1 MSPPGRPKGEYRSAE
16 HEGTAASKLPDSLQA
31 QRDGAILTLTINRPQ
46 RRNALDTATYYA
58 LAAQLRQ
65 ATEDRDLSAV
75 ILAGAGEH
83 FTAGNDLH
91 DFQADRPD
99 GDSAGMT
106 FLRALIATDVPVIA
120 AVEGYAI
127 GIGVT
132 LLQHCDFVYAARN
145 ATLRIPFVALGLCPE
160 GASSL
165 MLPRLAGARKA
176 AQWLLQG
183 KAFGADEAMQA
194 GLVTALAEPGQAL
207 AAARATAADLAAQPR
222 SALRLTKAM
231 MKRADRQAVDDTLD
245 FEAAQF
251 RARLKTQE
259 AQDAF
264 ARFLNKK

>member
-1 MSPPGRPKGEYRSAE
+1 MSP
-16 HEGTAASKLPDSLQA
+16 LPDSLLA
-31 QRDGAILTLTINRPQ
+31 ERDGGILTLTINRPE
-46 RRNALDTATYYA
+46 RRNALDIATYHA
-58 LAAQLRQ
+58 LAAQLRA
-65 ATEDRDLSAV
+65 ATDDAGLSAV
-75 ILAGAGEH
+75 ILTGAGAH
-83 FTAGNDLH
+83 FTAGNDLR

-106 FLRALIATDVPVIA
+106 FLRALTATDLPVIA

-132 LLQHCDFVYAARN
+132 LLQHCDFVYAARD

-165 MLPRLAGARKA
+165 LLPRLAGARKA

-183 KAFGADEAMQA
+183 QAFGAEEAAQA
-194 GLVTALAEPGQAL
+194 GLATAVTDPGQAL

-222 SALRLTKAM
+222 NALRLTKAM
-231 MKRADRQAVDDTLD
+231 LKRADRVAIDATLD
-245 FEAAQF
+245 FEATQF

>member
-1 MSPPGRPKGEYRSAE
+1 MS
-16 HEGTAASKLPDSLQA
+16 AAPDSLVVE
-31 QRDGAILTLTINRPQ
+31 RDGAILSLTINRPE
-46 RRNALDTATYYA
+46 RRNALDVATYTA

-65 ATEDRDLSAV
+65 ATEDRGLSAV
-75 ILAGAGEH
+75 ILRGAGEH
-83 FTAGNDLH
+83 FTAGNDLR
-91 DFQADRPD
+91 DFQADRPE

-120 AVEGYAI
+120 AVEGYAV

-165 MLPRLAGARKA
+165 LLPRLAGARRA
-176 AQWLLQG
+176 AEWLLQG
-183 KAFGADEAMQA
+183 LPFDAAQACQA
-194 GLVTALAEPGQAL
+194 GLVTAVTEPGQAL

-222 SALRLTKAM
+222 DALRLTKAM
-231 MKRADRQAVDDTLD
+231 LKRADRAAIEATLD
-245 FEAAQF
+245 FEATQF
-251 RARLKTQE
+251 RARLQTQE

-264 ARFLNKK
+264 AKFLARKR

>member
-1 MSPPGRPKGEYRSAE
+1 MK
-16 HEGTAASKLPDSLQA
+16 ASLIV
-31 QRDGAILTLTINRPQ
+31 QRDGAVLQLTIDRPE
-46 RRNALDTATYYA
+46 RRNALDIATYQA

-65 ATEDRDLSAV
+65 ASEDPTLSAV
-75 ILAGAGEH
+75 ILSGAGEH

-91 DFQADRPD
+91 DFQADRPE

-106 FLRALIATDVPVIA
+106 FLRALITTDVPVIA

-132 LLQHCDFVYAARN
+132 LLQHCDFVYVARN

-165 MLPRLAGARKA
+165 LLPRLAGARKA

-183 KAFGADEAMQA
+183 KAFSADEAQNA
-194 GLVTALAEPGQAL
+194 GLTTAVTEPGEALA
-207 AAARATAADLAAQPR
+207 TAKQTAVALAAQPR
-222 SALRLTKAM
+222 EALRLTKSM
-231 MKRADRQAVDDTLD
+231 LKRADRAAITEAME
-245 FEAAQF
+245 FEATQF

-264 ARFLNKK
+264 ARFLNKR

>member
-1 MSPPGRPKGEYRSAE
+1 MSA
-16 HEGTAASKLPDSLQA
+16 LPDSLLA
-31 QRDGAILTLTINRPQ
+31 ERDGAVLSLTINRPQ
-46 RRNALDTATYYA
+46 RRNALDVATYHA
-58 LAAQLRQ
+58 LADQLRQ
-65 ATEDRDLSAV
+65 ATADPTLSAV
-75 ILAGAGEH
+75 VLSGAGEH

-91 DFQADRPD
+91 DFQADRPE

-106 FLRALIATDVPVIA
+106 FLRALIATDVPVVA

-145 ATLRIPFVALGLCPE
+145 ATLRVPFVALGLCPE

-165 MLPRLAGARKA
+165 LLPRLAGARRA

-194 GLVTALAEPGQAL
+194 GLATAVTEPGQAL
-207 AAARATAADLAAQPR
+207 AAARATAAELAAQPR
-222 SALRLTKAM
+222 EALRLTKSM
-231 MKRADRQAVDDTLD
+231 LKRTDRAAIDETLD

-251 RARLKTQE
+251 RARLQTPE
-259 AQDAF
+259 AQQAF
-264 ARFLNKK
+264 ARFLNKR

>member
-1 MSPPGRPKGEYRSAE
+1 MSG
-16 HEGTAASKLPDSLQA
+16 LPDSLVV
-31 QRDGAILTLTINRPQ
+31 QRDGAILSLTINRPQ
-46 RRNALDTATYYA
+46 RRNALDVATYHA

-65 ATEDRDLSAV
+65 AAGDPTLSAV
-75 ILAGAGEH
+75 ILSGAGEH

-91 DFQADRPD
+91 DFQADRPE
-99 GDSAGMT
+99 GDSAGMI

-132 LLQHCDFVYAARN
+132 LLQHCDFVYAAHN

-165 MLPRLAGARKA
+165 LLPRLAGARRA

-183 KAFGADEAMQA
+183 QAFGAEDARQA
-194 GLVTALAEPGQAL
+194 GLITAVTEPGQAL

-222 SALRLTKAM
+222 QALRLTKSM
-231 MKRADRQAVDDTLD
+231 LKRADRAAIDETLE
-245 FEAAQF
+245 FEATQF
-251 RARLKTQE
+251 RARLQSEE
-259 AQDAF
+259 AQAAF
-264 ARFLNKK
+264 ARFLNKR